1 MLPKIERHKKRAKSK
16 AESKEEEKATVI
28 PVLNRVRAYVLY
40 LDRNPMLAKRSL
52 DRVLLESY
60 IR

>member
-16 AESKEEEKATVI
+16 VESKEEEKATVI
-28 PVLNRVRAYVLY
+28 PVLNRVRAIVLY